1 MCSRCAEKREVCFKN
16 LFEAHWHNS
25 LQHVY
30 FASTFAVA
38 TRAHRTL
45 LLKLFSTVETKLVL
59 LQLKYWKYFWSKL
72 SLAHISVACGKKHS
86 AKKFKWKCFNSFC
99 ICLNYIRNMNNMSHW
114 HAIYEFIFLFPP
126 QKYKSIDWNLTL
138 KLFYAKK
145 AELSTV
151 QTTKFACQIQNPSFN
166 HCDKW
171 WIGSIMLEY

>member
-1 MCSRCAEKREVCFKN
+1 MCSRCAEKHEVCLKN

-45 LLKLFSTVETKLVL
+45 LLKLFSTVEKKIGFASVEILKIL
-59 LQLKYWKYFWSKL
+59 LEQIEFGTYICCLWEKTFR
-72 SLAHISVACGKKHS
+72 
-86 AKKFKWKCFNSFC
+86 KKFKWKCFNSFC

-114 HAIYEFIFLFPP
+114 HAIYEFIFLFSP
-126 QKYKSIDWNLTL
+126 QIYKSIDWNLTL

-145 AELSTV
+145 AKLSTV